1 VKSIAIITAAI
12 ALSTTTANAAVV
24 YLGGR
29 FHPGFTVGYIDAI
42 DGRDT
47 SGDFIGETIDFSHAP
62 IFPGPV
68 TVSLDTPDYGW
79 ESFTFATL
87 ATFTAN
93 AAGEFWQLTDANH
106 DLFAVNLVNPG
117 FGIPNFGLFGRFT
130 PPPPPAPVIY
140 SPPAIPDPP
149 PCVNCD
155 PPPPCVVC
163 GPTPVIAVPET
174 STWVMGLIGFACLG
188 FSVFRQRLAT
198 VSQWKRS

>member
-1 VKSIAIITAAI
+1 MKRLLICSAALMISTAAH
-12 ALSTTTANAAVV
+12 SAVV

-29 FHPGFTVGYIDAI
+29 FHPGLTPGYIDAI

-47 SGDFIGETIDFSHAP
+47 AGDALGETIDFSHAP

-68 TVSLDTPDYGW
+68 IVSLDTPDYGW
-79 ESFTFATL
+79 ESFTFTTL

-117 FGIPNFGLFGRFT
+117 FGIPNFGLFGNFT
-130 PPPPPAPVIY
+130 PDPPPISY
-140 SPPAIPDPP
+140 PPAIPDPP

-163 GPTPVIAVPET
+163 GPTP
-174 STWVMGLIGFACLG
+174 
-188 FSVFRQRLAT
+188 
-198 VSQWKRS
+198 

>member
-1 VKSIAIITAAI
+1 MKPIAIITAAL
-12 ALSTTTANAAVV
+12 ALSTTAANAATV

-47 SGDFIGETIDFSHAP
+47 SGDVLGETINFSHTP

-79 ESFTFATL
+79 ESFTFTTL

-106 DLFAVNLVNPG
+106 DAFSVNLVNFG
-117 FGIPNFGLFGRFT
+117 YGIPSFGLFANFA
-130 PPPPPAPVIY
+130 PPLPPAPSVI
-140 SPPAIPDPP
+140 PEPP
-149 PCVNCD
+149 PCVICD
-155 PPPPCVVC
+155 APPPPPPCVVC
-163 GPTPVIAVPET
+163 GPTPIIAVPET
-174 STWVMGLIGFACLG
+174 STWLMGLIGFACLG

-198 VSQWKRS
+198 VSQWRRG